1 MTTPS
6 THLLTEV
13 RARNG
18 LPSLKVTGE
27 DGQTKALHSLYDPE
41 KEACSLVGGYSYGGE
56 KHIVVLG
63 LGLGYHVLEL
73 ARRFPDAQL
82 IVVEPSSE
90 IYGMARA
97 CGTVDSLSDR
107 ATFIVGSS
115 PSEAL
120 REITRRQ
127 LEAGLNPISIFR
139 FPASF
144 SLFSEFFTPIEAA
157 LEKATAVK
165 LWDRLK
171 YSKFTQERVRVLLV
185 DFDYFLTREVERAV
199 VSAGHQVATV
209 PLRKGDTGEVI
220 VSQLM
225 RSILEFRPDFLLTIN
240 HLGFD
245 EDGVLTSFIE
255 SIELPVASWFVDSPN
270 LIIKSFK
277 GNASSYTTLFLWDKG
292 YMQDMESVGFEAV
305 YYLPLATDEKIF
317 KPLGRRRKTGR
328 AYSCD
333 VGFVGNSMVAPTEER
348 LSKVDP
354 ELHPLV
360 ERLAEQCLRR
370 RISFD
375 EHMESMDER
384 DRARVGALPPSSRVN
399 LEAAVLWMTTQRYR
413 LQCVE
418 QLSGFDL
425 QIHGDTGWKALLNSK
440 GRLCEP
446 LNYYKELPVYYNRCR
461 INFNATNLQMGS
473 AVNQRVFDVP
483 ACGAFLLTD
492 HQEALGEAFEI
503 GKEVIAFDE
512 VEAIPDLVRF
522 YLHNPGTRETI
533 AARGRK
539 RVLQE
544 HTYKHRL
551 NRVIEQ
557 MRLRYGSG
565 T

>member
-1 MTTPS
+1 
-6 THLLTEV
+6 
-13 RARNG
+13 
-18 LPSLKVTGE
+18 LPSLQVTGE

-41 KEACSLVGGYSYGGE
+41 KEACSLVAGYSYGGE
-56 KHIVVLG
+56 GHIVVLG

-73 ARRFPDAQL
+73 ARRFPNAEL
-82 IVVEPSSE
+82 LVLEPSSE
-90 IYGMARA
+90 IYDVARA
-97 CGTVDSLSDR
+97 SGTIASLSDR
-107 ATFIVGSS
+107 AAFIVGGS

-127 LEAGLNPISIFR
+127 LEAGLKPISIFR
-139 FPASF
+139 FPASL
-144 SLFSEFFTPIEAA
+144 SLFSDFFTPIEAA
-157 LEKATAVK
+157 LEKATSVR

-171 YSKFTQERVRVLLV
+171 YSKFAQERVRVLLV

-209 PLRKGDTGEVI
+209 ALRKGDTGEVI
-220 VSQLM
+220 VSRFM
-225 RSILEFRPDFLLTIN
+225 KSILAFRPDFLLTVN

-245 EDGVLTSFIE
+245 EDGILTSFIE
-255 SIELPVASWFVDSPN
+255 SIELPVASWYVDSPN

-277 GNASSYTTLFLWDKG
+277 ENVSSYTTLFLWDRG

-317 KPLGRRRKTGR
+317 KPLGRRRKKGR
-328 AYSCD
+328 AFACE

-354 ELHPLV
+354 AFYPLV
-360 ERLAEQCLRR
+360 ERLVEQCLRR

-375 EHMESMDER
+375 ESMESMDER
-384 DRARVGALPPSSRVN
+384 DRARVSGLSPSWRVN
-399 LEAAVLWMTTQRYR
+399 LEAAVLWKTTQRYR

-418 QLSGFDL
+418 KLSGFDL
-425 QIHGDTGWKALLNSK
+425 QIHGDTGWKSLLNGK

-461 INFNATNLQMGS
+461 INFNATNLQMGE

-483 ACGAFLLTD
+483 ACGSFLLTD
-492 HQEALGEAFEI
+492 HQEALGEAFKI
-503 GKEVIAFDE
+503 GEEVIAFDE

-522 YLHNPGTRETI
+522 YLHNTGAREAI

-539 RVLQE
+539 RVLQD

-557 MRLRYGSG
+557 MRSRYGAW

>member
-1 MTTPS
+1 
-6 THLLTEV
+6 
-13 RARNG
+13 
-18 LPSLKVTGE
+18 LPSLQVTGE
-27 DGQTKALHSLYDPE
+27 DGHTKALHSLYDPE
-41 KEACSLVGGYSYGGE
+41 KEACSLVDGYSYGGE
-56 KHIVVLG
+56 GHIVVLG
-63 LGLGYHVLEL
+63 LGLGYHVQEL
-73 ARRFPDAQL
+73 ARRFRDAEL
-82 IVVEPSSE
+82 IIVEPSSE
-90 IYGMARA
+90 IYEVARA
-97 CGTVDSLSDR
+97 CGAIDSLSDR
-107 ATFIVGSS
+107 AAFIVGGS

-139 FPASF
+139 FPASLA
-144 SLFSEFFTPIEAA
+144 LFRDFFTPIEAA

-199 VSAGHQVATV
+199 VSAGHHVATI
-209 PLRKGDTGEVI
+209 PSRKGETSEVI
-220 VSQLM
+220 VSRLM
-225 RSILEFRPDFLLTIN
+225 KSILAFRPDFLLTIN

-245 EDGVLTSFIE
+245 EEGVLTSFIE
-255 SIELPVASWFVDSPN
+255 SIELPVASWYVDSPN

-277 GNASSYTTLFLWDKG
+277 ENVSSYTTLFLWDKG
-292 YMQDMESVGFEAV
+292 YMPDMESVGFEAV
-305 YYLPLATDEKIF
+305 HYLPLATDEKIF
-317 KPLGRRRKTGR
+317 KPLGRRRKKGR
-328 AYSCD
+328 AFACE
-333 VGFVGNSMVAPTEER
+333 VGFVGNSMVVPTEER
-348 LSKVDP
+348 LTKVDH

-370 RISFD
+370 RRSFD
-375 EHMESMDER
+375 EHMESLDER
-384 DRARVGALPPSSRVN
+384 DRARLTALPPSSRVN
-399 LEAAVLWMTTQRYR
+399 LEAAVLWKTTQRYR

-418 QLSGFDL
+418 QLFGFDL
-425 QIHGDTGWKALLNSK
+425 QVHGDKGWKSLLNGK

-461 INFNATNLQMGS
+461 VNFNATNLQMAD

-522 YLHNPGTRETI
+522 YLNNPGEREKI

-539 RVLQE
+539 RVLKE

-557 MRLRYGSG
+557 MRSRYASG